1 MERKSRASVCTE
13 WWFSEEHWS
22 MTRFRKRWRPPTDVY
37 ETDVSIVIK
46 VEVAGMAEDDFIVQ
60 FDGPNLV
67 ITGTRRDAAS
77 KRRYRQMEIFC
88 GDFSTSVTLE
98 EIVDRAG
105 VSSSYRD
112 GFLEVILPKCIPP
125 ACKE

>member
-1 MERKSRASVCTE
+1 MERKYLASVYTE
-13 WWFSEEHWS
+13 SWFSDEHWS
-22 MTRFRKRWRPPTDVY
+22 MTRFRKCWRPPTDVY

-67 ITGTRRDAAS
+67 ITGTRRDTAL

-88 GDFSTSVTLE
+88 GDFSTRVALE
-98 EIVDRAG
+98 EIVDRTD
-105 VSSSYRD
+105 VSLSYRD